1 MTLPW
6 LAVLKSVPWSDVI
19 SNAPVV
25 ADAAQKLWKVVSRKA
40 ATPVRPQP
48 VASQQAGAA
57 TEMRLTALEAEI
69 ANLNNEMLETSKLLK
84 ELADQNALLI
94 ARVEANRKR
103 LRWVMG
109 TAIAA
114 AAVALFSLAVAYR

>member
-1 MTLPW
+1 MALPW

-40 ATPVRPQP
+40 ATPARPQSVEP
-48 VASQQAGAA
+48 QHMAVEA
-57 TEMRLTALEAEI
+57 RLAALEAEI

-94 ARVEANRKR
+94 ERVEVNRKR
-103 LRWVMG
+103 LRWVTG
-109 TAIAA
+109 AAIAA
-114 AAVALFSLAVAYR
+114 VAVALFSLVVTYT

>member
-1 MTLPW
+1 MALPW

-40 ATPVRPQP
+40 ATPARPQSVEP
-48 VASQQAGAA
+48 QQAGMAA
-57 TEMRLTALEAEI
+57 EMRLAALEAEI

-103 LRWVMG
+103 LRWATG
-109 TAIAA
+109 AAIAA
-114 AAVALFSLAVAYR
+114 VAVALFSLVVTYT